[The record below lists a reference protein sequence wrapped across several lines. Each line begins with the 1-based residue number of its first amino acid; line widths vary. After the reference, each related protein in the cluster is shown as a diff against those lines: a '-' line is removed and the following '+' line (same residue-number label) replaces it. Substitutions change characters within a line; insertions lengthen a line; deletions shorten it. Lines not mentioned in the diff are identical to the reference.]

1 MIHPSQNYDDILS
14 QFTEFSKLTDAELPI
29 SLDSYVTKEGYFE
42 VEEYWLSLYKLK
54 SNKFDKLALFMANIM
69 TIPHSNAFVERA
81 FSHVNN
87 IKTDLRNLLEV
98 ASVNSIMQVK
108 TFYDYDPKFE
118 PNEDHFECY
127 RTNIKE
133 IQNLR
138 FCMC

>member
-81 FSHVNN
+81 FLHVNN

-98 ASVNSIMQVK
+98 ASVN
-108 TFYDYDPKFE
+108 
-118 PNEDHFECY
+118 
-127 RTNIKE
+127 
-133 IQNLR
+133 
-138 FCMC
+138 